1 MNIFSCQLKIRKT
14 IDNDRVINMERTI
27 DNDRVINME
36 RTIAQSF
43 NSVIFVYI
51 IR

>member
-14 IDNDRVINMERTI
+14 IDNDRVINL
-27 DNDRVINME
+27 E